1 MSVKALLALVVG
13 SVVFVVGVAL
23 LAAAAGSDDPP
34 CPPGKHLITLV
45 VGKAIIP
52 ECM

>member
-1 MSVKALLALVVG
+1 MKTVLAFVAGSVLLVVG
-13 SVVFVVGVAL
+13 VVVLVV
-23 LAAAAGSDDPP
+23 AAASDDPP

-45 VGKAIIP
+45 VGKVIIP

>member
-1 MSVKALLALVVG
+1 MSVKTVVALVVG
-13 SVVFVVGVAL
+13 AVVFVVGVAVL
-23 LAAAAGSDDPP
+23 VAAVASDDPP

-45 VGKAIIP
+45 VGKVIIP